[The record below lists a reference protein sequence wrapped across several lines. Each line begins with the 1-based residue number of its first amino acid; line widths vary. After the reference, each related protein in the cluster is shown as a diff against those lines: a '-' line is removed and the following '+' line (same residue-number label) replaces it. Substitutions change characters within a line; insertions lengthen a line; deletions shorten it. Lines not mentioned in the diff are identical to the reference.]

1 MSKHSWHLKPVDL
14 LRSNQRVDSK
24 VTRTRNMNPSDAVKA
39 MKFREIKSN
48 KINLCATIGTKM
60 APLGAKV
67 SIVTPEWLRLK
78 QFKYL
83 GPK

>member
-1 MSKHSWHLKPVDL
+1 
-14 LRSNQRVDSK
+14 
-24 VTRTRNMNPSDAVKA
+24 MNPSDAVKV
-39 MKFREIKSN
+39 MKFWEIKSN

-67 SIVTPEWLRLK
+67 SIKVTPEWLRLK